1 MINKKNNKLFGR
13 GFSLVEVLIGSSII
27 CLSLIFIIN
36 LETGISK
43 LGFNSVS
50 RIQAGM
56 LAEEGVAAIINLR
69 NVSWQ
74 NIATLDNN
82 VPYKLFWD
90 QGDGL
95 WKTAAWANLIDNKFD
110 RTVVFYDVYR
120 SPLTYEIVPPP
131 NGWFLLTDIPV
142 IDPGTKKFV
151 VTITWHDDNG
161 TSTKSVTS
169 YVHNI
174 FNK

>member
-1 MINKKNNKLFGR
+1 MNKKYNIFSN

-36 LETGISK
+36 LENGISK

-50 RIQAGM
+50 RIQSGM

-74 NIATLDNN
+74 NIALLDNN
-82 VPYKLFWD
+82 VAYKLFWD

-95 WKTAAWANLIDNKFD
+95 WKTASYANLIDNKFD
-110 RTVVFYDVYR
+110 RTVTFYPVYR
-120 SPLTYEIVPPP
+120 NATTFE
-131 NGWFLLTDIPV
+131 V
-142 IDPGTKKFV
+142 ISSGGVLDLGTRKFTV
-151 VTITWHDDNG
+151 SVTWHDDNG

>member
-1 MINKKNNKLFGR
+1 MNKKNKNLFNR

-43 LGFNSVS
+43 LGFNSTS
-50 RIQAGM
+50 RVQAGM
-56 LAEEGVAAIINLR
+56 LAEEGVSAIINLR
-69 NVSWQ
+69 NVSWLN
-74 NIATLDNN
+74 NIAPLSNN

-95 WKTAAWANLIDNKFD
+95 WKTAAWVNLIDNKFD
-110 RTVVFYDVYR
+110 RTVTFYPVYR
-120 SPLTYEIVPPP
+120 NAATFDVVSSGGVLD
-131 NGWFLLTDIPV
+131 L
-142 IDPGTKKFV
+142 GTRKFV
-151 VTITWHDDNG
+151 VSITWHDDNG
-161 TSTKSVTS
+161 TSTKSITS

>member
-1 MINKKNNKLFGR
+1 M
-13 GFSLVEVLIGSSII
+13 VEVLIGSSII

-43 LGFNSVS
+43 LGFSSTS
-50 RIQAGM
+50 RVQAGM
-56 LAEEGVAAIINLR
+56 LAEEGVSAIINLR

-74 NIATLDNN
+74 DNIDSLNN
-82 VPYKLFWD
+82 DVPYKLFWD
-90 QGDGL
+90 QGDGF
-95 WKTAAWANLIDNKFD
+95 WKTTAWANLIDNKFD
-110 RTVVFYDVYR
+110 RTVTFYSVYR
-120 SPLTYEIVPPP
+120 DAATFDIVSS
-131 NGWFLLTDIPV
+131 GGVLDL
-142 IDPGTKKFV
+142 GTRKFV
-151 VTITWHDDNG
+151 VSITWHDDNG